1 MSEKKTDN
9 PYKRAADHKRT
20 PPGGQ
25 RTPEPPKQPEP
36 VPVTP
41 EPPVQEANPLA
52 GLVVEKPDGK
62 SCGFY
67 LSSEAISKLEK
78 AAKQNKCS
86 KSKVLDTLI
95 RNSL

>member
-1 MSEKKTDN
+1 MANPFKEAEK
-9 PYKRAADHKRT
+9 HKKT
-20 PPGGQ
+20 PPGSKQ
-25 RTPEPPKQPEP
+25 EQPKVEEVVEADPVQTPEVSQSD
-36 VPVTP
+36 
-41 EPPVQEANPLA
+41 PLA
-52 GLVVEKPDGK
+52 GLVVEKPEGK

-67 LSSEAISKLEK
+67 LSSEAIKKLDK